1 MIAPCCFQ
9 NLLQTHKLVSQFWH
23 NRQRKCH
30 HFPVSHAKRLCFVI
44 SPEGTFGTNHL
55 HHRDHTTQGFPEH
68 HTTTP
73 GDQPQLPGEAQTC
86 VLTTTPGRRPRPR
99 TEAPGSSNVRGFISR
114 PRVMQPDTLGGL
126 LSPPGRTQHYR
137 PGAEFPKQLEKRK
150 TLVSLFLVNF

>member
-1 MIAPCCFQ
+1 MFVRLKLVHTQAPCPVQ

-68 HTTTP
+68 HTTSP
-73 GDQPQLPGEAQTC
+73 GINHSSRETL
-86 VLTTTPGRRPRPR
+86 RR
-99 TEAPGSSNVRGFISR
+99 AF
-114 PRVMQPDTLGGL
+114 
-126 LSPPGRTQHYR
+126 
-137 PGAEFPKQLEKRK
+137 
-150 TLVSLFLVNF
+150 